1 MAVAVVVPV
10 LVGSAPFV
18 VAVAVCVA
26 AVVGVLLD
34 VADPSLLLVLLVVS
48 TPAVVVVPTGAVV
61 VSRTT
66 QIPEKQNPTRP
77 PSSHSTKF
85 ALP

>member
-34 VADPSLLLVLLVVS
+34 VTDPSLLLVVS